1 MGTYVY
7 LTVKVICAVYI
18 LYRFRL
24 FMFSR
29 KVNDLRDRFYRWA
42 RIIRIKMW
50 HRHKKRISAR
60 AEREKRRKIRSN
72 KKKETPA
79 VAPAR
84 HCEVIGKTRS
94 VYIPDPKKAREPVKS
109 EPLPESDFIS
119 EDEDISAEEVEDRL
133 EPVEDRELQD
143 LMEPGLC
150 EPDPDFSQAMTY
162 EDLNNMV
169 AVASGANTD
178 TADMV
183 RAVETLYSLRQS
195 DIYEFILSESGNKE
209 RIEALMRECFDENGT
224 PHSPPHQSPPDAS
237 GFDWS
242 RYV

>member
-7 LTVKVICAVYI
+7 LTVKVICVVYI
-18 LYRFRL
+18 LYRFWL

-29 KVNDLRDRFYRWA
+29 KADGLWDRLYRWA

-50 HRHKKRISAR
+50 RRYKKRMSAR
-60 AEREKRRKIRSN
+60 AEREKRRKVRS
-72 KKKETPA
+72 KKKKGTPA
-79 VAPAR
+79 VAPAK
-84 HCEVIGKTRS
+84 HCEVIGKTKS
-94 VYIPDPKKAREPVKS
+94 VYIPDPKRVREPVRS
-109 EPLPESDFIS
+109 EPLLESDFIS
-119 EDEDISAEEVEDRL
+119 EDEDISADEVDDSL
-133 EPVEDRELQD
+133 EPVEDPELQG

-169 AVASGANTD
+169 AVASGTSTD
-178 TADMV
+178 TTDMA

-195 DIYEFILSESGNKE
+195 DIYEFILSESGNKDKFE
-209 RIEALMRECFDENGT
+209 RLIRERFDSKGT
-224 PHSPPHQSPPDAS
+224 LRNMPEQQKEETS

-242 RYV
+242 QYL

>member
-7 LTVKVICAVYI
+7 LTVKVICVVYI
-18 LYRFRL
+18 IYRFWL

-29 KVNDLRDRFYRWA
+29 KADGLWDRLYHWA
-42 RIIRIKMW
+42 SIIRIKMW
-50 HRHKKRISAR
+50 RRHKKRMSAR
-60 AEREKRRKIRSN
+60 AEREKRRKVRN
-72 KKKETPA
+72 KKKKETPV
-79 VAPAR
+79 VAPAK
-84 HCEVIGKTRS
+84 HCEVIGKTKS
-94 VYIPDPKKAREPVKS
+94 VYIPDPKKAGEPVRS

-119 EDEDISAEEVEDRL
+119 EDEDISADEVDDSL
-133 EPVEDRELQD
+133 EPVEDGELQE
-143 LMEPGLC
+143 LMEPDLC

-169 AVASGANTD
+169 AVASGTSTD
-178 TADMV
+178 TDDIA

-209 RIEALMRECFDENGT
+209 RIEALMREHFDEKETSN
-224 PHSPPHQSPPDAS
+224 SPSEQLEKETS

-242 RYV
+242 QYV

>member
-24 FMFSR
+24 FLFSR
-29 KVNDLRDRFYRWA
+29 KADGLWDKLYCWA

-50 HRHKKRISAR
+50 HRHKKRMYAS
-60 AEREKRRKIRSN
+60 AEREKHRKICSN
-72 KKKETPA
+72 RKKDTHA

-84 HCEVIGKTRS
+84 HCEVIGKTKS
-94 VYIPDPKKAREPVKS
+94 VYIPDPKRAVEPVKS
-109 EPLPESDFIS
+109 EPLPKSDFIG
-119 EDEDISAEEVEDRL
+119 EDEDISADEVDDNL
-133 EPVEDRELQD
+133 EPVVDRELQD
-143 LMEPGLC
+143 LMALGLC

-169 AVASGANTD
+169 AMASGANTN
-178 TADMV
+178 TADMA

-195 DIYEFILSESGNKE
+195 DIYEFILCESGNKE
-209 RIEALMRECFDENGT
+209 RIEVLMRERFDENDT
-224 PHSPPHQSPPDAS
+224 HHPPLQSPPEAP

-242 RYV
+242 PYV